1 MDVFLLHG
9 SQNYAFLKEI
19 KVEYEEQVVKKMEN
33 NTNENNSELK
43 EEEIKEKVNEIFFS
57 KISQEE
63 I

>member
-43 EEEIKEKVNEIFFS
+43 EEEIKEKVN
-57 KISQEE
+57 
-63 I
+63 